1 MPSGWLSS
9 AMKLA
14 PYLPMIFTL
23 AACSSGPTNVVAND
37 AAAPPDDTGAMVTND
52 AAAEAA
58 PDTGTVNPLCANGY
72 PAGPYGVGVGD
83 ILDPTLSWQG
93 YAANDATVSTLTMK
107 DLFDCDG
114 SKGIDALIFD
124 DSAGW
129 CEACEAQAHD
139 EASLTAQYDQLGI
152 KANTL
157 LIMDAAENDAT
168 TATALAWRMTYGL
181 TDVGIYADPNF
192 LLEPVNQM
200 TIGLPLTMVVDPRT
214 MKIAEIIEGYASAYP
229 LAPNATAVSIATKN
243 RQQ

>member
-1 MPSGWLSS
+1 
-9 AMKLA
+9 MKLA
-14 PYLPMIFTL
+14 LCLPTILAL
-23 AACSSGPTNVVAND
+23 AACSSGPTFVGSND
-37 AAAPPDDTGAMVTND
+37 AAAPPDDTGTMAAND
-52 AAAEAA
+52 AAGEAA
-58 PDTGTVNPLCANGY
+58 ADTGTVNPLCANGY

-83 ILDPTLSWQG
+83 ILDPTFSWQG
-93 YAANDATVSTLTMK
+93 YAANQTTVSTLTMK

-129 CEACEAQAHD
+129 CAACEDQAHD

-157 LIMDAAENDAT
+157 LIMDAAENNAT
-168 TATALAWRMTYGL
+168 TATALAWRTTYML

-229 LAPNATAVSIATKN
+229 LTPNAMAVSIATKN
-243 RQQ
+243 RQK